1 MTSGW
6 RMPTE
11 GSVRERVCDKS
22 EALPPWLALDP
33 PSSDSNA
40 LNLAREELGDWE
52 QQPEKRQHDEND
64 LTNVIPA
71 GRQVAHHVRR
81 PEYRVVPEREEG
93 PAFPA
98 PERGHRDH
106 HTEETHTDL
115 AREEEAGVV
124 VDFV

>member
-64 LTNVIPA
+64 LPNVIPA
-71 GRQVAHHVRR
+71 GRQVAHHVRPRISGSTRARRR
-81 PEYRVVPEREEG
+81 PSVPG
-93 PAFPA
+93 A
-98 PERGHRDH
+98 
-106 HTEETHTDL
+106 
-115 AREEEAGVV
+115 
-124 VDFV
+124 